1 MKKFKRDARD
11 IENMMVVAE
20 PLDMLPSVM
29 RSVLSIYK
37 LLPAK
42 QLLALSIAFLICVDK
57 YQVEANYVLSE
68 AHRILFSGEFGNMTA
83 IFKDVQKK
91 LLKEESEA

>member
-1 MKKFKRDARD
+1 MKKYKRDAKD

-20 PLDMLPSVM
+20 PLDMLQSTM
-29 RSVLSIYK
+29 RSVLSVYK

-42 QLLALSIAFLICVDK
+42 QLLALSIAFLICVNK

-68 AHRILFSGEFGNMTA
+68 AHRLLFSGDFGNMTE
-83 IFKDVQKK
+83 IFKQVQEK